1 MLPKQSEDARK
12 LLFARSRT
20 DTRGAVVRGHAVRSR
35 LKAVSVFLSLVLL
48 ILGIGFRNWLGKGF
62 HEGNRLEKIGARGF
76 GSASLARPRSGTAV
90 LWSADMETG
99 DLSQW
104 SLPDVAGGPNS
115 GGGVF
120 NSGVATASV
129 DKVTIAHS
137 GLYSAKL
144 FVDTRE
150 DPQLATSGTRLFRWR
165 EPQEHP
171 ELYYR
176 VWYYFPQRYH
186 PNGSPSWWNV
196 FQWKSKHTGATLSD
210 PFFTLNVG
218 NRSDGSMFFYLYD
231 QNSKRTYAQTVKD
244 IPEGRWLRVEA
255 FYRCAADHSGRITF
269 WQDGTPIVEAS
280 DVQTRYGDGDCEWS
294 VNNYTDGLDSGSAT
308 IYVDDAA
315 ICGDERCP

>member
-1 MLPKQSEDARK
+1 M
-12 LLFARSRT
+12 SR
-20 DTRGAVVRGHAVRSR
+20 VKSFP
-35 LKAVSVFLSLVLL
+35 VFLTLFFLT
-48 ILGIGFRNWLGKGF
+48 LGIGFRN
-62 HEGNRLEKIGARGF
+62 RLEKSFHEANSFEEKRARLT
-76 GSASLARPRSGTAV
+76 ALTSLEPPRSGAEV

-104 SLPDVAGGPNS
+104 TLPDVAGGANF
-115 GGGVF
+115 GGGIF
-120 NSGVATASV
+120 NSGLATASV
-129 DKVTIAHS
+129 DKVTLAHS

-144 FVDTRE
+144 FVATRE
-150 DPQLATSGTRLFRWR
+150 DSELATSGTRLFRWR
-165 EPQEHP
+165 EPQEHS
-171 ELYYR
+171 ELYYS

-196 FQWKSKHTGATLSD
+196 FQWKSKHRDASLSD

-231 QNSKRTYAQTVKD
+231 QSARRAYAQTVKD

-255 FYRCAADHSGRITF
+255 FYRSASDQSGRITF
-269 WQDGTPIVEAS
+269 WQDGTRIVDVS

-315 ICGDERCP
+315 ICIGGRCP

>member
-1 MLPKQSEDARK
+1 MPGRKGTGDAVS
-12 LLFARSRT
+12 LEQT
-20 DTRGAVVRGHAVRSR
+20 VRSR
-35 LKAVSVFLSLVLL
+35 VKKFPAFLTLFFLT
-48 ILGIGFRNWLGKGF
+48 LGISFR
-62 HEGNRLEKIGARGF
+62 NRLEQSFHEANSFEEKRARLSA
-76 GSASLARPRSGTAV
+76 SASLAPPRSGAEV

-104 SLPDVAGGPNS
+104 TLPDVAGGPNS
-115 GGGVF
+115 GGGIF

-129 DKVTIAHS
+129 DKVTLAHS

-144 FVDTRE
+144 FVETRE
-150 DPQLATSGTRLFRWR
+150 DSELATSGTRLFRWR

-171 ELYYR
+171 ELYYS
-176 VWYYFPQRYH
+176 VWYYFPQRYR

-196 FQWKSKHTGATLSD
+196 FQWKSKHGDASRSD
-210 PFFTLNVG
+210 PFFALNVG

-231 QNSKRTYAQTVKD
+231 QNARRAYAQTVKD

-255 FYRCAADHSGRITF
+255 FYRCTSDQTGRITF
-269 WQDGTPIVEAS
+269 WQDGTRIVDVS

-315 ICGDERCP
+315 ICFGGRCP